1 MLIRSPT
8 APNAANTNKP
18 QAPHPSRARY
28 RVATQSNPPAT
39 SVKTNPPGNIR
50 RDTRRALPSASRL
63 SLRVGI
69 TEPSTQ
75 PYQPAPAFHPS
86 RCLFGKIS
94 SLPAFR
100 GETLHFAKVVVGK
113 FLSLTF
119 ESTVH
124 QFKKFVGYHRTA

>member
-1 MLIRSPT
+1 MLIRPPT
-8 APNAANTNKP
+8 ALNAANANRT
-18 QAPHPSRARY
+18 QATHTSRARY
-28 RVATQSNPPAT
+28 RVATQSNTPAT

-75 PYQPAPAFHPS
+75 PYQPAPAFH
-86 RCLFGKIS
+86 LFGKIS

-124 QFKKFVGYHRTA
+124 QFKKFVG

>member
-1 MLIRSPT
+1 MLIRPPT
-8 APNAANTNKP
+8 AMNTENANRT
-18 QAPHPSRARY
+18 QATHTSRARY
-28 RVATQSNPPAT
+28 RVATQSNTPAT

-75 PYQPAPAFHPS
+75 PYQPAPAFHRS

-124 QFKKFVGYHRTA
+124 PLKKIFR